1 MARQLCPIATLCA
14 LVAIASCDR
23 SKPPDTVV
31 RGQILFRGEP
41 VSGGMIVLSPNSDRG
56 SNGPLLTATLE
67 RDGSFTVADPEGKPV
82 PAGWYRIAV
91 SPRAGTQGLPTATR
105 PYPGLPS
112 RFRNPAK
119 SGLEHEVKSGIDNVI
134 CLDLDDS

>member
-1 MARQLCPIATLCA
+1 MARRLCPIATLCA
-14 LVAIASCDR
+14 LLAVASCNKE
-23 SKPPDTVV
+23 KPPDTVV

-41 VSGGMIVLSPNSDRG
+41 VSGGLIVMAPNPERG
-56 SNGPLLTATLE
+56 SNGPMLMATLE
-67 RDGSFTVADPEGKPV
+67 PDGSFSLVGPEGNPV

-91 SPRAGTQGLPTATR
+91 APRAGVQELPTAER
-105 PYPGLPS
+105 PYPGLPA

-119 SGLEHEVKSGIDNVI
+119 SGLEHEIKAGTENLI